1 MFLGRAQSGRTGLRL
16 WTCFSSRSMIWNNNL
31 NVTTNFLTKRALTA
45 GGGKET
51 KRSKRSRTDGALKPY
66 SRQSNAKGGII
77 LSPEESFLS
86 SCSNLTNS
94 EIVKKFGE
102 MNGTRIT
109 AYYSP
114 PRENK
119 QLLKT
124 HTNIKSCFKRKVQ
137 GGIVKDIDHQGKSK
151 QDKRWKKALKTCQH
165 NQGRMKIHERS
176 DQIDHRHVHVH
187 PSLRKVPKSLE
198 NAIDQIMKE
207 FQKITIQEVRQK
219 RGNGH
224 S

>member
-1 MFLGRAQSGRTGLRL
+1 
-16 WTCFSSRSMIWNNNL
+16 MIGNNNL
-31 NVTTNFLTKRALTA
+31 NVTTNSLTKRALTA

-77 LSPEESFLS
+77 LSPEERFLS

-109 AYYSP
+109 AYYTP
-114 PRENK
+114 HRENK

-124 HTNIKSCFKRKVQ
+124 HTNIKSCFKRKVR

-165 NQGRMKIHERS
+165 NQGRMKIHEGS
-176 DQIDHRHVHVH
+176 DHHVHIH
-187 PSLRKVPKSLE
+187 PNLRKVSKSLE